1 VELIARLK
9 EERGEREE
17 REERVRLERL
27 DGERV
32 RVVVG
37 ERSHEV
43 DAVRLDLQSDGAGGV
58 WTLIVDGAQ
67 YEVAVSRAAG
77 GGWTVST
84 AGREQRVEVTDPL
97 THLARAAH
105 EAAGASGVQ
114 KVVAYMPGRV
124 VAVLVA
130 EGDEVAAGQGV
141 VVLEAMKMENEI
153 AAEHA
158 GRIGRVHV
166 EEGQAVEGGDVLF
179 ELEAS

>member
-1 VELIARLK
+1 MELIARLA
-9 EERGEREE
+9 GEQGA
-17 REERVRLERL
+17 REERVRVEREG
-27 DGERV
+27 DRV

-43 DAVRLDLQSDGAGGV
+43 DAVRLEGVGGL

-67 YEVAVSRAAG
+67 YEVAVSRVAG
-77 GGWTVST
+77 NGWAVST
-84 AGREQRVEVTDPL
+84 AGREHRVEVTDPL
-97 THLARAAH
+97 THLARVAH
-105 EAAGASGVQ
+105 EAVGASGVQ
-114 KVVAYMPGRV
+114 KVAAYMPGRV

-158 GRIGRVHV
+158 GRIGRILV
-166 EEGQAVEGGDVLF
+166 EEGQAVEGGDPLF